1 MRYTTG
7 SERAAAAAA
16 RHSYTVRRQKW
27 RWTSGLTLLTNAEY
41 YAHLKTIS
49 QASVAVAAMLTNK
62 GKVTR
67 MLGRKVRFPTPGGR

>member
-16 RHSYTVRRQKW
+16 RHSYTMRRQKW
-27 RWTSGLTLLTNAEY
+27 RWTSGLTLLTNVEY
-41 YAHLKTIS
+41 YTHLKTIS
-49 QASVAVAAMLTNK
+49 QASVALAAMLTNK

-67 MLGRKVRFPTPGGR
+67 ILGRKVYSPSSGGC